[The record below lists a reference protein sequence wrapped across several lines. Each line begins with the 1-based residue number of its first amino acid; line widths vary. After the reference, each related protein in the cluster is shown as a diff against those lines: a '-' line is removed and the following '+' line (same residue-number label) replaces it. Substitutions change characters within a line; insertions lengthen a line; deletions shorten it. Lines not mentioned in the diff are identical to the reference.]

1 MAGVLAAVA
10 LGVWLTLIVA
20 RGRFWLERVQPAS
33 ARAGP
38 WPDVVAVVPARNEA
52 PVVGH
57 AIVDLLSQDYPG
69 RLDVILLDDESTDG
83 TAAVAWRAAAGH
95 DRLVVAPAGSRPAGW
110 TGKLWAV
117 HRGLAEAQGRAPDA
131 TWVWL
136 TDADIEH
143 GPRVLADLVSRGEAG
158 GYDLVSLMARLRTLT
173 LAERALMPAY
183 VFFFAMLYPF
193 AWVHDRHRR
202 TAAAAGGCMLVRRA
216 ALNRLGG
223 VARFRGAIID
233 DCALAR
239 AVKAGGAV
247 WLGLADASSSLRGYP
262 RARNVAAL
270 IARSAYA
277 QLGYRSWLVVVTV
290 AGMALTYLAPPL
302 LALGAEGWPRVA
314 GALAWSLMAV
324 AYAPTLAR
332 MGVSLLWGPAL
343 PLIALFYVAATVG
356 SAVRHHQ
363 GRGGAWKGRFQ
374 APRPS

>member
-1 MAGVLAAVA
+1 MAGALAAVA
-10 LGVWLTLIVA
+10 LGIWLALIVA
-20 RGRFWLERVQPAS
+20 RGRFWLERARPAP
-33 ARAGP
+33 AYAGP
-38 WPDVVAVVPARNEA
+38 WPEVIAVVPARNEA

-57 AIVDLLSQDYPG
+57 AIAGLLAQDYRG
-69 RLDVILLDDESTDG
+69 RLDVILVDDESTDG
-83 TAAVAWRAAAGH
+83 TATVARGAAAGD
-95 DRLVVAPAGSRPAGW
+95 DRLAVVPAGPRPPGW

-117 HRGLAEAQGRAPDA
+117 HQGLTEAARRAPDA
-131 TWVWL
+131 AWVWL

-143 GPRVLADLVSRGEAG
+143 GPHVLAGLVARGAAG

-193 AWVHDRHRR
+193 AWVRDRGRR
-202 TAAAAGGCMLVRRA
+202 TAAAAGGCMLARRA
-216 ALNRLGG
+216 ALDRIGG
-223 VARFRGAIID
+223 VAGFRDAIID

-239 AVKAGGAV
+239 AIKGGGAV
-247 WLGLADASSSLRGYP
+247 WLGLADASFSLRGYP
-262 RARNVAAL
+262 RARDVAGL

-277 QLGYRSWLVVVTV
+277 QLGYHAWLVVVTV
-290 AGMALTYLAPPL
+290 AGMAITYVAPPV

-314 GALAWSLMAV
+314 GALAWALMAV

-332 MGVSLLWGPAL
+332 SGVTLLWAPAL
-343 PLIALFYVAATVG
+343 PLIALFYVVATVG